1 MQYLMVLIYT
11 VIPMVHTYLVRSD
24 LLPSSLCDIG
34 EY

>member
-1 MQYLMVLIYT
+1 MQYLMMRLYT

-34 EY
+34 E